1 MSPEDLKHDLS
12 VMLDFSK
19 QHSAAVNW
27 IDSLPPQFQLAIKDH
42 RAILGMDQEMVIASM
57 GRAEKKVRERGP
69 DGNETEDWIYGSPP
83 AKTVFVT
90 FEGDTVINVKEFN

>member
-1 MSPEDLKHDLS
+1 
-12 VMLDFSK
+12 
-19 QHSAAVNW
+19 
-27 IDSLPPQFQLAIKDH
+27 
-42 RAILGMDQEMVIASM
+42 MDQEMVIASM